1 MKNLAVSVSPH
12 IHTKKTTRSIML
24 DVVIALIPATIASFI
39 FFGVR
44 ALILVCVSIIF
55 SVLSEWIFSFIT
67 KSESNI
73 SDLSAVVTGLILGLN
88 ITATLPLWQVAV
100 GAVFATVFVKMLF
113 GGIGQN
119 FANPAIVARIVMLLS
134 FGSTMT
140 SYAFPVDAVSA
151 ATPLALMKSGAYH
164 KVPETFD
171 LFLGKCGGCLG
182 ETSALALIIGGI
194 YLYFRRVITLH
205 TPLSF
210 VFTVFALSFLLGRPP
225 INEIFSGGLIFG
237 AIYMATDYSS
247 SPTKKSGK
255 IIFGIG
261 CGILTMLIRK
271 YGTYPEGVSFAILF
285 MNILTVY
292 IEKITLV
299 KPLGV
304 RRKRIEKAVS

>member
-1 MKNLAVSVSPH
+1 MNKLAVSVSPH
-12 IHTKKTTRSIML
+12 IHTNETTRSIML
-24 DVVIALIPATIASFI
+24 DVIIALLPASVASVI
-39 FFGVR
+39 FFGIK
-44 ALILVCVSIIF
+44 ALFLISTSIIF
-55 SVLSEWIFSFIT
+55 SVMSEWIFSVIT
-67 KSESNI
+67 KRKSSI

-88 ITATLPLWQVAV
+88 VTVSLPLWQIAV
-100 GAVFATVFVKMLF
+100 GAIFATFFVKMLF

-119 FANPAIVARIVMLLS
+119 FANPAITARIIMLLS
-134 FGSTMT
+134 FGGTMT
-140 SYAFPVDAVSA
+140 NYAYPTDAVSA

-164 KVPETFD
+164 KVPETLD

-182 ETSALALIIGGI
+182 ETSALALIIGGL

-210 VFTVFALSFLLGRPP
+210 IATVFVLSFIFGRPP
-225 INEIFSGGLIFG
+225 LKEILSGGLIFG

-247 SPTKKSGK
+247 SPVKKSGK

-261 CGILTMLIRK
+261 CGLITMLIRK

-285 MNILTVY
+285 MNILAVY
-292 IEKITLV
+292 IEKITII

-304 RRKRIEKAVS
+304 GGKHIEKAIS

>member
-12 IHTKKTTRSIML
+12 IHTNKTTQGIML
-24 DVVIALIPATIASFI
+24 DVIIALVPALIASFI
-39 FFGVR
+39 FFGLR
-44 ALILVCVSIIF
+44 ALLLVSVSIVF
-55 SVLSEWIFSFIT
+55 SVLSEWIFSLIT
-67 KSESNI
+67 KRECDI

-88 ITATLPLWQVAV
+88 VTANLPLWQMAF
-100 GAVFATVFVKMLF
+100 GAIFATVFVKMLF

-119 FANPAIVARIVMLLS
+119 FSNPAIVARIIMLLS

-140 SYAFPVDAVSA
+140 SYAFPIDSVSM
-151 ATPLALMKSGAYH
+151 ATPLALMKSGAHH
-164 KVPETFD
+164 KLPETMD
-171 LFLGKCGGCLG
+171 LFIGKCGGCLG
-182 ETSALALIIGGI
+182 ETSALALIIGAI
-194 YLYFRRVITLH
+194 YLYIRKVISLH

-210 VFTVFALSFLLGRPP
+210 IGTVFILSYLLGRPP
-225 INEIFSGGLIFG
+225 VSEILSGGLIFG

-255 IIFGIG
+255 NIFGVG
-261 CGILTMLIRK
+261 CGILTMLIRN

-304 RRKRIEKAVS
+304 RRKQIEKTVS

>member
-1 MKNLAVSVSPH
+1 MNKLAVSVSPH
-12 IHTKKTTRSIML
+12 MHTNETTRSIML
-24 DVVIALIPATIASFI
+24 DVIIALLPASVASVI
-39 FFGVR
+39 FFGIK
-44 ALILVCVSIIF
+44 ALFLISTSIIF
-55 SVLSEWIFSFIT
+55 SVMSEWIFSVIT
-67 KSESNI
+67 KRKSSI

-88 ITATLPLWQVAV
+88 VTVSLPLWQIAV
-100 GAVFATVFVKMLF
+100 GAIFATFFVKMLF

-119 FANPAIVARIVMLLS
+119 FANPAITARIIMLLS
-134 FGSTMT
+134 FGGTMT
-140 SYAFPVDAVSA
+140 NYAYPTDAVSA

-164 KVPETFD
+164 KVPETLD

-182 ETSALALIIGGI
+182 ETSALALIIGGL

-210 VFTVFALSFLLGRPP
+210 IATVFVLSFLFGRPP
-225 INEIFSGGLIFG
+225 LKEILSGGLIFG

-247 SPTKKSGK
+247 SPVKKSSK

-261 CGILTMLIRK
+261 CGLITMLIRK

-285 MNILTVY
+285 MNILAVY
-292 IEKITLV
+292 IEKITII

-304 RRKRIEKAVS
+304 GGKHIEKAVS